1 MAAVGD
7 DGVLVKIAIFGFA
20 MSLIATA
27 LFTVLLVDTGGDYSY
42 DEINAYR
49 DELIGFSGDS
59 MINETPWVLSH
70 VYTPWNDSYPA
81 VDSTD
86 PSLDHIDDDGWLY
99 GEDKTTAYLNTL
111 DSKIHV
117 KLDPNYKS
125 STMLDYHDETY
136 KAFKGFKSWSRASGT
151 ISGTIFGWLGLD
163 TYYANLTNQDIR
175 VYGDETA
182 HSWNFTG
189 YRYVFD
195 PTLPFSE
202 DTGRIVDGSLS
213 IVWYNFNNQE
223 GLSGGLV
230 ITDGDILIANYSA
243 TDIIADYNTTSG
255 YATVYDFNFGG
266 VVLTLSIRFDQN
278 AIEEGMSM
286 MQAWTTGNWEMA
298 ISSPSAGSF
307 FDIEHS
313 SSFTV
318 TAGNMIQTFMKIYKM
333 DMPEID
339 NAWVKVVIWMLT
351 GLPMTM
357 AMLLIT
363 LRLINGFRVL

>member
-42 DEINAYR
+42 DEINSYR
-49 DELIGFSGDS
+49 DELISFSGDS

-70 VYTPWNDSYPA
+70 VYTPWNENYEA

-86 PSLDHIDDDGWLY
+86 PALDHIDDDGWLY
-99 GEDKTTAYLNTL
+99 GEDKTTEYLEGL

-117 KLDPNYKS
+117 KLDPDYKS

-230 ITDGDILIANYSA
+230 ITDGKILIANYSA

-278 AIEEGMSM
+278 AIEEGMSL
-286 MQAWTTGNWEMA
+286 MQAWTNGNWEMA

-318 TAGNMIQTFMKIYKM
+318 TAGNMISTFMKIYKM

>member
-1 MAAVGD
+1 
-7 DGVLVKIAIFGFA
+7 

-49 DELIGFSGDS
+49 DELISFSGDS

-70 VYTPWNDSYPA
+70 VYTPWNENYSA
-81 VDSTD
+81 Q
-86 PSLDHIDDDGWLY
+86 DHRDADGWLY
-99 GEDKTTAYLNTL
+99 GEDKTAEYLEGL
-111 DSKIHV
+111 DSRIHV
-117 KLDPNYKS
+117 KLDPDYKS

-163 TYYANLTNQDIR
+163 TTYANLTNQDIAI
-175 VYGDETA
+175 YGDETA

-230 ITDGDILIANYSA
+230 ITDGEILIANYSA

-278 AIEEGMSM
+278 AIEEGMSL

-318 TAGNMIQTFMKIYKM
+318 TAGNMISTFMKIYKM